1 MQGKLRFVYSPMEAG
16 KSAMLLIEAHYFEKR
31 NVGVLCMKS
40 SIDNRDGTDVI
51 KSRIGI
57 ERECLT
63 IYPDYDIYEIVN
75 NILKEQEE
83 NNIEEQNRLQWILV
97 DESQFL
103 TGLQVEQLRAI
114 VDNLGIN
121 VMCYGLRTDF
131 RTRLFE
137 GSKRLFEL
145 ADDIEEMKISCTC
158 GRKAIFNARF
168 NEFGVIVTDGEQILI
183 GGEDKYKPICSKC
196 YRKEVNKIIPKSDVI
211 Y

>member
-1 MQGKLRFVYSPMEAG
+1 MQGKLRFVYAPMESG
-16 KSAMLLIEAHYFEKR
+16 KSAILLMEAHYFEKR
-31 NVGVLCMKS
+31 NVGILCMKS
-40 SIDNRDGTDVI
+40 SVDDRDGTDVI

-63 IYPDYDIYEIVN
+63 IYPEYDIYRIVEK
-75 NILKEQEE
+75 IVKEQEE
-83 NNIEEQNRLQWILV
+83 NNEENKLQWILV

-103 TGLQVEQLRAI
+103 TGYQVEQLRAI
-114 VDNLGIN
+114 VDKLNIN

-131 RTRLFE
+131 QTHLFE

-158 GRKAIFNARF
+158 GNKAIFNARF
-168 NEFGVIVTDGEQILI
+168 NEFGVIVTDGEQVLI

-196 YRKEVNKIIPKSDVI
+196 YRKEVGRIIPKKNVM

>member
-1 MQGKLRFVYSPMEAG
+1 MQGKLRFLYSPMEAG

-31 NVGVLCMKS
+31 NVGILCMKP
-40 SIDNRDGTDVI
+40 SIDDRDGTDVI

-63 IYPDYDIYEIVN
+63 IYPNYDIYNIVTK
-75 NILKEQEE
+75 I
-83 NNIEEQNRLQWILV
+83 IEEQEKNEDENKLQWILV

-103 TGLQVEQLRAI
+103 TGFQVEQLRAI

-121 VMCYGLRTDF
+121 VLCYGLRTDF

-196 YRKEVNKIIPKSDVI
+196 YRKEVERIIPKNNVI

>member
-1 MQGKLRFVYSPMEAG
+1 MQGKLRFLYSPMEAG

-31 NVGVLCMKS
+31 NVGILCMKP
-40 SIDNRDGTDVI
+40 SIDDRDGTDVI

-63 IYPDYDIYEIVN
+63 IYPNYDIYKIVTK
-75 NILKEQEE
+75 I
-83 NNIEEQNRLQWILV
+83 IEEQEKNEDENKLQWILV

-103 TGLQVEQLRAI
+103 TGFQVEQLRAI

-121 VMCYGLRTDF
+121 VLCYGLRTDF

-183 GGEDKYKPICSKC
+183 GGEDKYKPICIKC
-196 YRKEVNKIIPKSDVI
+196 YRKEVERLIPKNNVI

>member
-1 MQGKLRFVYSPMEAG
+1 MQGKLRFVYSPMESG

-31 NVGVLCMKS
+31 NVGILCMKS
-40 SIDNRDGTDVI
+40 SIDDRDGTDVI
-51 KSRIGI
+51 KSRVGI

-63 IYPDYDIYEIVN
+63 IYPEYDIYKIISKIIDEQEKN
-75 NILKEQEE
+75 QEE
-83 NNIEEQNRLQWILV
+83 NNLQWILV

-103 TGLQVEQLRAI
+103 TGYQVEQLRKV
-114 VDNLGIN
+114 VDNFGIN
-121 VMCYGLRTDF
+121 VLCYGLRTDF
-131 RTRLFE
+131 RTKLFE

-145 ADDIEEMKISCTC
+145 ADDIEEMKIACTC
-158 GRKAIFNARF
+158 GNKAIFNARF

-196 YRKEVNKIIPKSDVI
+196 YRKEIDKIIPRNNVI

>member
-1 MQGKLRFVYSPMEAG
+1 MQGKLRFLYSPMEAG
-16 KSAMLLIEAHYFEKR
+16 KSAMLLIEADYFEKR
-31 NVGVLCMKS
+31 NVGILCMKP
-40 SIDNRDGTDVI
+40 SIDDRDGTDVI

-63 IYPDYDIYEIVN
+63 IYPNYDIYKIVTK
-75 NILKEQEE
+75 I
-83 NNIEEQNRLQWILV
+83 IEEQEKNGDENKLQWILV

-103 TGLQVEQLRAI
+103 TGFQVEQLRAI

-121 VMCYGLRTDF
+121 VLCYGLRTDF

-196 YRKEVNKIIPKSDVI
+196 YRKEVERIIPKNNVI

>member
-1 MQGKLRFVYSPMEAG
+1 MESA
-16 KSAMLLIEAHYFEKR
+16 KSAMLLIEAHNFEKR
-31 NVGVLCMKS
+31 NIGVLCMKS

-51 KSRIGI
+51 KSRIGL

-63 IYPDYDIYEIVN
+63 IYPDYDIYKIVKKL
-75 NILKEQEE
+75 IQEQEKNE
-83 NNIEEQNRLQWILV
+83 DNDKLQWILV

-103 TGLQVEQLRAI
+103 TGYQVEQLRAI
-114 VDNLGIN
+114 VDDFGIN
-121 VMCYGLRTDF
+121 VLCYGLRTDF

-145 ADDIEEMKISCTC
+145 ADDIEEMKVSCAC

-168 NEFGVIVTDGEQILI
+168 NEFGVIVTDGEQVLI

-196 YRKEVNKIIPKSDVI
+196 YRKELEKIIPKRNVM

>member
-1 MQGKLRFVYSPMEAG
+1 MQGKLRFIYAPMERG
-16 KSAMLLIEAHYFEKR
+16 KSAVLLMEAHYFEKR
-31 NVGVLCMKS
+31 NVGILCMKS
-40 SIDNRDGTDVI
+40 SIDDRDGTDVI

-63 IYPDYDIYEIVN
+63 IYPDYDIYKIVEK
-75 NILKEQEE
+75 IIHEQEKNDDE
-83 NNIEEQNRLQWILV
+83 NKLRWILV

-103 TGLQVEQLRAI
+103 TGYQVEQLRAI
-114 VDNLGIN
+114 VDNFDIN

-131 RTRLFE
+131 QTHLFE

-145 ADDIEEMKISCTC
+145 ADDIDEMKISCTC
-158 GRKAIFNARF
+158 ENKAIFNARF
-168 NEFGVIVTDGEQILI
+168 NEFGVIVTDGEQVLI

-196 YRKEVNKIIPKSDVI
+196 YRKEVEKIIPKRNVM